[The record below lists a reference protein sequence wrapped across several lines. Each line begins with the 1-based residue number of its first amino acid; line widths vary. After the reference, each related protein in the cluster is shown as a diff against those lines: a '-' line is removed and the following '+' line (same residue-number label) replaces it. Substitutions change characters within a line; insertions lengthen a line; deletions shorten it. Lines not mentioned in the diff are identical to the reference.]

1 MCAYECARCVHVCVH
16 VVMCERLSGCVGVCA
31 LAYVTE
37 SLTAC
42 VCSPPSL
49 TLLPSPPPPTLLKA
63 LRSGSGL
70 STYASPQ
77 ADLAGACLTHYPHFA
92 DEKVKVE
99 RGGACCRKQ
108 QSQNLDSGGCERVF
122 TSGQSEWPLL
132 APVQVTWSPWARLQP

>member
-16 VVMCERLSGCVGVCA
+16 VVMCERLSGCAGVCA

-49 TLLPSPPPPTLLKA
+49 TLLPSPPPLTLLKA

-70 STYASPQ
+70 STTS
-77 ADLAGACLTHYPHFA
+77 LMPHHKPIWQVPA
-92 DEKVKVE
+92 LPIIPI
-99 RGGACCRKQ
+99 
-108 QSQNLDSGGCERVF
+108 SQMR
-122 TSGQSEWPLL
+122 
-132 APVQVTWSPWARLQP
+132 R